1 MIFTPT
7 EQVPLHCTP
16 HGKFS
21 VTDHNPV
28 VGNLGIGNACGRQKV
43 FLTPRCEVGGIG
55 GISP

>member
-1 MIFTPT
+1 MIFTPN